1 MLQSWVFME
10 QRQERW
16 DCVLSSNSER
26 DFIEKQDVRA
36 FLKKKKKTLL
46 QLLSG
51 NDHDKCPSRVTQKL
65 H

>member
-16 DCVLSSNSER
+16 DCVLSGNSER

-36 FLKKKKKTLL
+36 FKKKKKKNPPPT
-46 QLLSG
+46 
-51 NDHDKCPSRVTQKL
+51 PV
-65 H
+65 